1 MSWSWGGTW
10 RRWLTEPHIIVK
22 ALICLGEGWPHQDIN
37 DGWVCPVCKDG
48 EKNQQT
54 HWKVESVLQCKIS
67 SGTVSELCKRDTWC
81 TSKENLYYGINDYT
95 QASKA
100 SWAFTLSMHACLGW
114 PPKNSLS
121 NCVEIWIWYK
131 YIFVQA
137 WAWWWQC
144 GLGAASQSCFCLKPG
159 SHPSHGNR
167 VESHSPSN
175 GPIMLSQSTAIFIQ
189 GDFT

>member
-1 MSWSWGGTW
+1 MMDEFAQYAKTE
-10 RRWLTEPHIIVK
+10 RKINKLTEKLSQCSSARSLQVQ
-22 ALICLGEGWPHQDIN
+22 CLNNAIEIPG
-37 DGWVCPVCKDG
+37 
-48 EKNQQT
+48 
-54 HWKVESVLQCKIS
+54 
-67 SGTVSELCKRDTWC
+67 
-81 TSKENLYYGINDYT
+81 TSKEKWYNYNYT

-159 SHPSHGNR
+159 SHPSHGNW

-175 GPIMLSQSTAIFIQ
+175 GPIMLSQSTAIFIYPSGPSRCPREFLVALAFQ
-189 GDFT
+189 YGWGLILQS